1 MRTLDVA
8 TRWLITLFVV
18 TTTANAAET
27 PDQGVRMIICN
38 LKWNLYKSVE
48 L

>member
-8 TRWLITLFVV
+8 TLWFVRLFVV
-18 TTTANAAET
+18 ATSANAAET
-27 PDQGVRMIICN
+27 PDLSMRMIIFN